1 MKLTLDKNSLDQTVP
16 QILRGL
22 GYGFIID
29 KKSGQESYVRS
40 LGRNFYPRFHLYL
53 EEANNKIIFNL
64 HLDQKRPS
72 YSGSHAHNAEYVGEV
87 VENEMQRI
95 EKLITYNL

>member
-53 EEANNKIIFNL
+53 EEASNKIIFNL

-72 YSGSHAHNAEYVGEV
+72 YSGSNAHNAEYEGEV

-95 EKLITYNL
+95 EKIITYNL